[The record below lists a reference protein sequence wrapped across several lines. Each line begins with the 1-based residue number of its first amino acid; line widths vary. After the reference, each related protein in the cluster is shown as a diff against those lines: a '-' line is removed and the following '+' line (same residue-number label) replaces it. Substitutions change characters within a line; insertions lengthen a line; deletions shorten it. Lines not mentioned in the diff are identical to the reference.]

1 MMMMMMRPYKT
12 WNINLFPQVNQTQ
25 IYFGAAWFWKVCQVT
40 ASVLCSA
47 ADATLQVHEISQQC
61 VLSRMLSFPLIQI
74 HQEFS
79 FGHCENW
86 QNAAK
91 HFTNSWYNLFSLLCV
106 LVWGCL
112 CQMIGSWLQRDRPD
126 GRCWPCLSAKMRE
139 NLFWDLSRTCENPN
153 ATKLPNSSAL
163 ANRATNTNNTQPQC
177 LEPASADPHLGGC
190 RPNNA
195 RQDRAGANSWRERK
209 VRQLEA

>member
-1 MMMMMMRPYKT
+1 MMMMMMMRPYKT
-12 WNINLFPQVNQTQ
+12 WNISLFPQVNQTQ

-91 HFTNSWYNLFSLLCV
+91 HFTNSWYNFFHCFVCWSEAVCV
-106 LVWGCL
+106 RWLEVGSNGTDPMDAADLV
-112 CQMIGSWLQRDRPD
+112 SLQRWEKTYFGIFHEPVKIQTPQSCQTRQPSPTE
-126 GRCWPCLSAKMRE
+126 RQ
-139 NLFWDLSRTCENPN
+139 
-153 ATKLPNSSAL
+153 
-163 ANRATNTNNTQPQC
+163 TQTTRSHK
-177 LEPASADPHLGGC
+177 A
-190 RPNNA
+190 
-195 RQDRAGANSWRERK
+195 
-209 VRQLEA
+209 